1 MRWAQRRYFAR
12 SRRTTCAG
20 SAATATG
27 ARPIRTGGWRSSCR
41 RARWTGT
48 AHGDCSVR
56 TASGCRRF
64 CCRAASSL
72 LRGRDKKS
80 PADGCSL
87 QARSPRQLW
96 PSLRSLR
103 GMSTGTSPSPSPARA
118 HGLPAGTAPRRLSDG
133 ERREL
138 APTRKC
144 LSAHILAENF
154 TTKLTRTVPPLLLI
168 QCSRRDGD
176 YDLMQIGK
184 RVVF

>member
-12 SRRTTCAG
+12 SRRGQPALALPRLPQAQDRSGQVAG
-20 SAATATG
+20 EVPVGVLVGLARRTAIARSEPRVAADVSVAVQPGACSAAGTG
-27 ARPIRTGGWRSSCR
+27 NPRLMVVPCRHEVPDSSGR
-41 RARWTGT
+41 RCALCGACLKGT
-48 AHGDCSVR
+48 
-56 TASGCRRF
+56 
-64 CCRAASSL
+64 
-72 LRGRDKKS
+72 
-80 PADGCSL
+80 
-87 QARSPRQLW
+87 
-96 PSLRSLR
+96 
-103 GMSTGTSPSPSPARA
+103 SPSPARA

-154 TTKLTRTVPPLLLI
+154 TTKLTRTVPPPLLI

>member
-12 SRRTTCAG
+12 SRRTTCTG

-56 TASGCRRF
+56 TTSGCRRF
-64 CCRAASSL
+64 CCRAAWSL
-72 LRGRDKKS
+72 LRGRDRKS
-80 PADGCSL
+80 PADGCSF

-103 GMSTGTSPSPSPARA
+103 GMSTGTSPSRA

-154 TTKLTRTVPPLLLI
+154 TTKLTRTVPPPLLI